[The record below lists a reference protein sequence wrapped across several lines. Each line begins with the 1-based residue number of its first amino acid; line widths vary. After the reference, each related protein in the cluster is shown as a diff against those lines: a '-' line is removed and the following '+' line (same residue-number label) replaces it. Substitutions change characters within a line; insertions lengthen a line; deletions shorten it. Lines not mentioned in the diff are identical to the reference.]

1 MILFGSGGI
10 WVPSHRIGWVGQWL
24 GKVGVWCLQTLLGD
38 RKLSPLP
45 WHLHG
50 KEKVGTADSGLVS
63 LLDKAT
69 PYHSQF
75 L

>member
-38 RKLSPLP
+38 RKVSPLP

-50 KEKVGTADSGLVS
+50 KEKVGTANS
-63 LLDKAT
+63 
-69 PYHSQF
+69 
-75 L
+75 